1 MTLTEQAQAVE
12 TYEDLVEFISCLSQD
27 AAQQDWEN
35 SSSADYLKA
44 MAAWMRG
51 SAAQNPKT
59 LSWSWMA
66 AALLAAKYYE

>member
-27 AAQQDWEN
+27 AAHQNWEN
-35 SSSADYLKA
+35 TSSADYLEA
-44 MAAWMRG
+44 MAAWMQDTAEKR
-51 SAAQNPKT
+51 STT
-59 LSWSWMA
+59 LSWSWVA